1 MSTSVRRGNVFWAN
15 LDPTIGVEIK
25 KTRPV
30 IVVSNDVINERS
42 RLVIV
47 VPLTTNVAHLSP
59 SHVLIPAGEGGL
71 VRIPKCLQS
80 KFGPW
85 TNGDWPARSAR
96 YQNASCGWLS
106 RQSAIH
112 WICDEHFLPSLVL
125 QPQLL

>member
-30 IVVSNDVINERS
+30 IVVSNDVTNERS

-71 VRIPKCLQS
+71 GQDS
-80 KFGPW
+80 KVLTEQIRTMDKRRLAGKI
-85 TNGDWPARSAR
+85 GA
-96 YQNASCGWLS
+96 LS
-106 RQSAIH
+106 ERFLRLVEQAIRN
-112 WICDEHFLPSLVL
+112 SLDM
-125 QPQLL
+125 